1 MKIAIAH
8 DYLIQMGGAERVVEV
23 FHDMY
28 PEAPIFTTV
37 FSDER
42 LSRNLKDADI
52 RATWLQNVPGV
63 KTNFKG
69 VLPLYPIA
77 IRDFDF
83 RDFDIVLSSSSAFM
97 KSIQVP
103 NIRFTFVTVTHRCGL
118 PGITIHIW
126 PGSPNPTCSK
136 IC

>member
-37 FSDER
+37 FSDDR

-52 RATWLQNVPGV
+52 RATWLQ
-63 KTNFKG
+63 
-69 VLPLYPIA
+69 
-77 IRDFDF
+77 
-83 RDFDIVLSSSSAFM
+83 
-97 KSIQVP
+97 KSQ
-103 NIRFTFVTVTHRCGL
+103 G
-118 PGITIHIW
+118 
-126 PGSPNPTCSK
+126 
-136 IC
+136 